1 MGNPAFGFAA
11 DWIVRVGG
19 LELGDQTSRQRSRLE
34 RSPPWLHEL
43 ASFVQFLYQN
53 PYMTRFQ
60 VSDVQLALEQK
71 AHVQKNSLP
80 IGACSSAVPNRSV
93 RIMTSRFAY

>member
-34 RSPPWLHEL
+34 RSPAWLHEL
-43 ASFVQFLYQN
+43 ASFVLFPHQLSRG
-53 PYMTRFQ
+53 MRIESSTRSRSANDFRLP
-60 VSDVQLALEQK
+60 LA
-71 AHVQKNSLP
+71 
-80 IGACSSAVPNRSV
+80 
-93 RIMTSRFAY
+93 RFAE